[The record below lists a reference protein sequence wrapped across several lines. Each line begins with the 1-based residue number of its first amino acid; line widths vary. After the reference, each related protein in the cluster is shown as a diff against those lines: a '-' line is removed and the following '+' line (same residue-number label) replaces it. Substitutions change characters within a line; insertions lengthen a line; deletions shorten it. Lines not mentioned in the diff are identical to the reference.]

1 MLSLPMPVH
10 AHARN
15 FKVVFFKSISIQN
28 FVIFYM
34 ASFIPNFNQI
44 PQNLNHSSFLY
55 LYTIYILIFFII
67 SLKDHILMLS
77 YRWKLSRGLFA
88 LKWPLSAEF
97 PPFHISIGE
106 NFLTRKLL
114 VQLVQYIQLTARSVT
129 FLLDNYLD
137 QQLINQLMNFISL
150 HMNMSMLPSLS
161 ENVSSTQI
169 QKMRHEFF
177 WSRS

>member
-1 MLSLPMPVH
+1 MPVH

-15 FKVVFFKSISIQN
+15 FKVVFFESISIQN

-55 LYTIYILIFFII
+55 IYTIYIYILIFFII

-77 YRWKLSRGLFA
+77 YRWKLSRCLFA
-88 LKWPLSAEF
+88 LKQPLSAEF

-106 NFLTRKLL
+106 NFLTRKLH
-114 VQLVQYIQLTARSVT
+114 VQLVQYIQLTYCSVT
-129 FLLDNYLD
+129 FVV
-137 QQLINQLMNFISL
+137 
-150 HMNMSMLPSLS
+150 PA
-161 ENVSSTQI
+161 
-169 QKMRHEFF
+169 
-177 WSRS
+177 